1 MPVAVGMACP
11 HHMLTLQRG
20 VPPVNT
26 SASYLRLCSITSL
39 ISSTLTWWQSLNM
52 APLIGRTMVG
62 SGYCLLCQYSG
73 ISSLVI
79 RLIRTPRLKAKMT
92 AETGLNKKDI
102 CWLSSQEDNYSS
114 LPEER
119 WIDTEWQNTHTH
131 THTHT
136 HICPLAS
143 SAFTAWVTLIFLAL
157 LHTTKESVNKTTL
170 FHPPAVYSSSQPK
183 VCLKLFVHITHAR
196 HLNYPFHSLAF

>member
-131 THTHT
+131 THTHMST
-136 HICPLAS
+136 
-143 SAFTAWVTLIFLAL
+143 
-157 LHTTKESVNKTTL
+157 SVFCFYSMGDPHL
-170 FHPPAVYSSSQPK
+170 SSSSPHHKRVGQQNYTLPPTS
-183 VCLKLFVHITHAR
+183 CLFFLPTK
-196 HLNYPFHSLAF
+196 SLSQIIRTYYTC